1 MEQISR
7 YLKLLRLRVAPATF
21 ELHRQY
27 LQRFGRWQ
35 TDNGYLLL
43 DMSKE
48 RFTRYLQTINH
59 TDPKYFNDTL
69 RTIRKLYDWLG
80 IEPNPADSIPNKMH
94 KPRRLPKIPG
104 EQHLQKVIGNIK
116 GSTEEITLR
125 NRLICEL
132 AWGSGLR
139 RAEIVGLDI
148 DDIDMSEQTAL
159 VTGKGSKQRVVPLT
173 HASIKLVREY
183 LAVRGGFHGPLILST
198 RGVNRRPDLRHV
210 SKIVRENTGLNTHR
224 FRHACATHM
233 LQNGCD
239 LRSLQKLLG
248 HTELTMTA
256 WYAQTSRKGIAKI
269 LNKTHPRAKN
279 LS

>member
-7 YLKLLRLRVAPATF
+7 YLEILRLRVAPATYD
-21 ELHRQY
+21 LHRQY
-27 LQRFGRWQ
+27 LRRFGRWL
-35 TDNGYLLL
+35 TDNEYCLPDIG
-43 DMSKE
+43 KE
-48 RFTRYLQTINH
+48 TLVRYLQSLNH

-69 RTIRKLYDWLG
+69 RTIRKLYDWLCV
-80 IEPNPADSIPNKMH
+80 EPNPTNGVPNKMR

-104 EQHLQKVIGNIK
+104 EQHLQKVIDNIK

-125 NRLICEL
+125 NQLICEL

-173 HASIKLVREY
+173 AASVKLIREY
-183 LAVRGGFHGPLILST
+183 LTVRGGFNGPLILST

-239 LRSLQKLLG
+239 LRSPQKLLG

-256 WYAQTSRKGIAKI
+256 WYAQTSKTGVAKI
-269 LNKTHPRAKN
+269 LNQTHPRAKN
-279 LS
+279 L